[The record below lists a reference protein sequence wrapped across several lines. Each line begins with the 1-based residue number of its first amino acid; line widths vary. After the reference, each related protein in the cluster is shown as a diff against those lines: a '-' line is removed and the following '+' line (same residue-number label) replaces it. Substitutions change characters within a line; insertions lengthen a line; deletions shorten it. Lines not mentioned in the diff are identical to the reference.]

1 ERVPFPAGPH
11 ELVAQKLRRA
21 NLRDDLRLEVCA
33 RAEAEVLVR
42 GAAKAVTACVR
53 AAAVAVDRVVEAH
66 VGAVVV
72 RDDVARLGL
81 LEDLDARVGRLS
93 DPLDAR

>member
-1 ERVPFPAGPH
+1 MPLPAGSH
-11 ELVAQKLRRA
+11 ELLAQKLRRA
-21 NLRDDLRLEVCA
+21 NLRDDLRLEVRA

-42 GAAKAVTACVR
+42 GSAEAVGARVR
-53 AAAVAVDRVVEAH
+53 AAAVAVDRVVEAY

-72 RDDVARLGL
+72 RDDASRLGL

-93 DPLDAR
+93 DPLDAC